1 MAEAGGA
8 GSLQDVKILVVDD
21 VPANIDVLYQLLQT
35 QGVNVLA
42 ATSGEQALAVI
53 EANRPDLI
61 LLDIRMPGMDG
72 VETCRRLKE
81 MDGMADLPVIFL
93 TAEDDREKIAE
104 GYEAGG
110 IDYVPKP
117 VEKDA
122 LLQLVRSLL

>member
-1 MAEAGGA
+1 M
-8 GSLQDVKILVVDD
+8 SDPNQQVHLRRLTCPIL
-21 VPANIDVLYQLLQT
+21 
-35 QGVNVLA
+35 LA
-42 ATSGEQALAVI
+42 L
-53 EANRPDLI
+53 LI

>member
-81 MDGMADLPVIFL
+81 MDGTADLPVIFL